1 MYICPTCTCK
11 CKCDLFSVLV
21 SSYMYMYIHVFTIQ
35 VSVAVLHF
43 TVRVPIH
50 HGLVPRLV
58 RGYRDDALVIRPELT
73 DDEVVDRRV
82 RLVPGVMVTVKLS
95 LEVD

>member
-1 MYICPTCTCK
+1 
-11 CKCDLFSVLV
+11 
-21 SSYMYMYIHVFTIQ
+21 MYMYIHVFTIQ

-43 TVRVPIH
+43 TMWVPIH

-73 DDEVVDRRV
+73 DDEVVDSRV